1 MYDLSFLRANFD
13 FTQALYA
20 GVDNA
25 ICKLELVAKNIGVIP
40 KNKLGIEIQVKEA
53 NCELTN
59 EVKRIGY
66 LKDREAALQ
75 LRQGDTVIVYI
86 SKCNA

>member
-1 MYDLSFLRANFD
+1 MSFLKANFE
-13 FTQALYA
+13 FSQALYA
-20 GVDNA
+20 GVDGA
-25 ICKLELVAKNIGVIP
+25 ICKLELIAKNVGVIP
-40 KNKLGIEIQVKEA
+40 KSKLGVEIQVREPSA
-53 NCELTN
+53 ELTN

-66 LKDREAALQ
+66 LKDREAAIS